1 MSKSLLSH
9 IATKFIKE
17 YENAANSSIAYL
29 LNEYPAAL
37 AALQSYLNI
46 NEIPNNFET
55 ELATAKNGRFD
66 IAGKNDEGQISLIIE
81 GKFWA
86 NLTDNQPIGYL
97 DELGNDGIL
106 LFLAPDRRLESLKYE
121 VNKRTINKDT
131 RVQYISWNN
140 LLNLIDN
147 ENNKNF
153 DHQLNSDLAQLKELC
168 KTMDEEGMPPLSS
181 SDLSPMNGRI
191 NFQFADLIDDCN
203 KLMRQWMVADFKGL
217 KTTSAKDGY
226 GFYFRA
232 FGFGCQLCFSN
243 YDWYTKKSQT
253 PFFLYIWDKDF
264 NENKDI
270 YHFLNTFDRE
280 NAYDD
285 FASYAIILK
294 AGMDKKEII
303 NHLVSTSKD
312 VLIYLDEKINN
323 KHG

>member
-37 AALQSYLNI
+37 KALQNYLDI
-46 NEIPNNFET
+46 KKIPNNFET
-55 ELATAKNGRFD
+55 ELATTKNGRLD
-66 IAGKNDEGQISLIIE
+66 ISGKNDEGKISLIIE

-86 NLTDNQPIGYL
+86 NLTDNQPTGYL
-97 DELGNDGIL
+97 SELDNNGTL
-106 LFLAPDRRLESLKYE
+106 LFLAPDRRLESLKHE
-121 VNKRTINKDT
+121 INKRTVNEDN

-140 LLNLIDN
+140 LLTLIDN

-153 DHQLNSDLAQLKELC
+153 DTQLSSDLGQLKELC
-168 KTMDEEGMPPLSS
+168 KRMDEEGMPPLSN
-181 SDLSPMNGRI
+181 SDLSPMNGKI

-203 KLMRQWMVADFKGL
+203 KLMRQWEKADFKGL

-232 FGFGCQLCFSN
+232 FNFGCQLCFSN
-243 YDWYTKKSQT
+243 HDWYTKESQT
-253 PFFLYIWDKDF
+253 PFYLYIWDKDF
-264 NENKDI
+264 NEDKDI

-280 NAYDD
+280 NTYDD
-285 FASYAIILK
+285 FASYAITLK

-303 NHLVSTSKD
+303 KHLISTSKK
-312 VLIYLDEKINN
+312 VLTYLDEKITDNN
-323 KHG
+323 E